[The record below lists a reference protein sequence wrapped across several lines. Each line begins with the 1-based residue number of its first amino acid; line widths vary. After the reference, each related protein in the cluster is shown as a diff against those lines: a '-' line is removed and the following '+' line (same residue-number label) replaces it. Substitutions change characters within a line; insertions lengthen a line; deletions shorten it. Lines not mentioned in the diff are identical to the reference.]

1 MSGRGGRIS
10 GPSRGKAVAAVA
22 VFVAALLAGA
32 GATLLDSVPDLSYA
46 ARWAGTPGL
55 FIVRS
60 CSEVGVLK
68 ERHTQCDG
76 TFRSDDGKTVDL
88 DATISQS
95 LTAGAAVPVQ
105 RTSNNSYVRVG
116 VAAFC
121 GWLTVTLF
129 GTVLAG
135 TAIMSVLTL
144 TGLTRSP
151 AVWKG
156 QRAPAARAV

>member
-1 MSGRGGRIS
+1 
-10 GPSRGKAVAAVA
+10 VV
-22 VFVAALLAGA
+22 ALLAGA

-60 CSEVGVLK
+60 CSEVGALK

-151 AVWKG
+151 AGWKG
-156 QRAPAARAV
+156 LLAAAGVALVSALVSALIGAIAGALA

>member
-1 MSGRGGRIS
+1 M
-10 GPSRGKAVAAVA
+10 
-22 VFVAALLAGA
+22 AALLAGA

-55 FIVRS
+55 FVVRS
-60 CSEVGVLK
+60 CAEVGATK

-121 GWLTVTLF
+121 GWLTMTLF

-135 TAIMSVLTL
+135 TAIMTVLTL
-144 TGLTRSP
+144 TGHTRSR
-151 AVWKG
+151 AGWK
-156 QRAPAARAV
+156 ALLAAAGVALASALIGAIAGALT